1 MLVNIPQ
8 DTGHPLCTPTPQA
21 YSAQNVCPS
30 LLRLSAEIKCN
41 GSAALRLRKLAAQ
54 SHECAA
60 TAACIGAAAGEGPA
74 AEHGTRAIRRR
85 FRTCQSERETTRGR
99 RSALKEQE

>member
-8 DTGHPLCTPTPQA
+8 DTGQPLCTPTPQA
-21 YSAQNVCPS
+21 YSAQNVRPS
-30 LLRLSAEIKCN
+30 FLRLSAEIKCN

-74 AEHGTRAIRRR
+74 AEHGTRAI
-85 FRTCQSERETTRGR
+85 
-99 RSALKEQE
+99 